1 LLFALRDVL
10 KFGLLRHI
18 PAPPSVPSLSF

>member
-10 KFGLLRHI
+10 KFSLLRHI
-18 PAPPSVPSLSF
+18 PAPPSVTSLRF